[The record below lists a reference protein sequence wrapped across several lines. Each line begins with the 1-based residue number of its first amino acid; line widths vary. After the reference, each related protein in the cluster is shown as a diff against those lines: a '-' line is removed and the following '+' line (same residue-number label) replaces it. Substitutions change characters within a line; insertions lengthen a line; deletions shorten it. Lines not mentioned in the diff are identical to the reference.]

1 MKNSLKTALHTTATV
16 LALVLVT
23 ALSSACGEK
32 EAPAAQTKDAKKH
45 AKHSD
50 ESPES
55 HGKEAHEHGEHDD
68 KPAKAKGHD
77 TEKAGHEEHGED
89 EHGEDEHGE
98 HAKGEQ
104 GEHKESGHGE
114 HEEAIELTAEQQKNA
129 GIELAKTGPIKIR
142 STLPLFG
149 LIAINTEKSESLSAR
164 FPGVLRSVTRQLGDH
179 VKAGDTLAI
188 VESNESLSRYPIKA
202 SINGIITDKQA
213 TTGAQTGDKV
223 LFVVSDLSNVWV
235 ELDVFP
241 RDLPKI
247 KVGQTVKVQSQA
259 GLAGDGKLIYLSTF
273 ANSTNQTLRAR
284 VLLDN
289 SNAQWAPGQFV
300 NGEVTISEAP
310 AAIAVRNDAIQT
322 IEGKLSIFVQDA
334 DGFEPRA
341 IKLGRADSTFTEVL
355 EGVTVGETYVAK
367 NSFIL
372 KSEMG
377 KESAE
382 HGH

>member
-1 MKNSLKTALHTTATV
+1 MKNSLKIALRTAATALTLVMVTV
-16 LALVLVT
+16 LA
-23 ALSSACGEK
+23 SSCGEK
-32 EAPAAQTKDAKKH
+32 EALDKEPKKH
-45 AKHSD
+45 EKHSD
-50 ESPES
+50 EAPES
-55 HGKEAHEHGEHDD
+55 HGKKADEHGEHDD

-77 TEKAGHEEHGED
+77 NEKAGHE

-202 SINGIITDKQA
+202 SISGIITDKQA

-259 GLAGDGKLIYLSTF
+259 GLTGDGKLIYLSTF

-334 DGFEPRA
+334 DGFEPRP
-341 IKLGRADSTFTEVL
+341 IKPGRADSTFTEVL

-382 HGH
+382 HAH

>member
-1 MKNSLKTALHTTATV
+1 MKHSLKIALHTATTV
-16 LALVLVT
+16 LTLVLMT
-23 ALSSACGEK
+23 ALFSACGEK
-32 EAPAAQTKDAKKH
+32 EAPDVQNKDAKKH

-50 ESPES
+50 EASES
-55 HGKEAHEHGEHDD
+55 HGEKDDKHDD
-68 KPAKAKGHD
+68 HDDEPAKAKGHGAQKD
-77 TEKAGHEEHGED
+77 GHEEHED
-89 EHGEDEHGE
+89 GE
-98 HAKGEQ
+98 HSAQKEGE
-104 GEHKESGHGE
+104 HGE
-114 HEEAIELTAEQQKNA
+114 HEEAIKLTEEQLKNG

-149 LIAINTEKSESLSAR
+149 LIAINTEKSENLSAR
-164 FPGVLRSVTRQLGDH
+164 FPGVIRSVTRQLGDH
-179 VKAGDTLAI
+179 VKAGETLAI

-202 SINGIITDKQA
+202 SISGVITDKQA

-241 RDLPKI
+241 RDLAKV
-247 KVGQTVKVQSQA
+247 KVGQTVNIRSQ
-259 GLAGDGKLIYLSTF
+259 GGSKGDGTLIYLSTF
-273 ANSTNQTLRAR
+273 ANSANQTLRAR

-289 SNAQWAPGQFV
+289 STGQWAPGQFV
-300 NGEVTISEAP
+300 NGDVTISEAP

-322 IEGKLSIFVQDA
+322 VEGKMVVFVQDE
-334 DGFEPRA
+334 DGFEPRP
-341 IKLGRADSTFTEVL
+341 IKPGRADSTFTEVL
-355 EGVTVGETYVAK
+355 EGVAVGETYVAK